1 MNCQKLSKALRL
13 LRTTILMGV
22 VFTLPAGAANG
33 FDKEAARKLLNP
45 NAAPTKP
52 ALPPEQQ
59 EALNELNQKEG
70 RSRNTEEPVLPK
82 ECNLISYTS
91 DGANAIYRC
100 GEDQIITGIK
110 LFSQEETDEILATRI
125 AQNPE
130 CQLRDVT
137 SIGYPVSCNTSE
149 GVFITYTGTLAS
161 GLTENI
167 ITTEQFA
174 ERHYKKLAAI
184 QNLSHSIYF
193 YKRHVARDNEQ
204 VKYLTDLLNQAFMI
218 NVDSLNKKADE
229 DSKASADAG
238 KNSRDKNTADTGR

>member
-13 LRTTILMGV
+13 LRTTVRIGV
-22 VFTLPAGAANG
+22 VFTLPAVSAHG
-33 FDKEAARKLLNP
+33 FDKDAARKLLNP
-45 NAAPTKP
+45 NATPEKPTL
-52 ALPPEQQ
+52 APEQQ
-59 EALNELNQKEG
+59 AALNELNQKEG

-100 GEDQIITGIK
+100 GEEQIITGIK
-110 LFSQEETDEILATRI
+110 LFSPEETDEILATRI

-149 GVFITYTGTLAS
+149 GVFITYTGTLPS

-167 ITTEQFA
+167 IATEQFA
-174 ERHYKKLAAI
+174 EKHYKELAAI

-204 VKYLTDLLNQAFMI
+204 VKYLTDMLNQAFMI
-218 NVDSLNKKADE
+218 NVDALNKKADE
-229 DSKASADAG
+229 NGKTSADSE
-238 KNSRDKNTADTGR
+238 KNSENKDAADTGR